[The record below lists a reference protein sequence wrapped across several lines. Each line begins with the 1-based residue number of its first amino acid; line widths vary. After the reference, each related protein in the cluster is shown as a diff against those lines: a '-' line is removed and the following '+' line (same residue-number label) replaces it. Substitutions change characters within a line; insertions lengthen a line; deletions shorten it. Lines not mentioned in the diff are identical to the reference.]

1 MTITDLLHQEVV
13 PAIGC
18 TEPIA
23 VALCVAKAKE
33 ELGQEPEDIV
43 VRLSKNIY
51 KNAMAVGIPNT
62 GMTGLPIAIAL
73 GATAGHSAYRLEV
86 LRDADEAAVAY
97 AKAYMERT
105 PIRIEVAE
113 EAPDILYIHT
123 MVRAG
128 EAKAAATI
136 QGTHT
141 HFVERPSCDC
151 LTADADRPLTL
162 TDHATHCQTEIVSD
176 TKSIGQQSAQSETLL
191 PSLRTVWEYAM
202 SVDLG
207 EVAWL
212 QEGAEM
218 NIRAAETSF
227 SSNYG
232 HGLGRLLHNARK
244 LSDDSPTANADRSL
258 TLTDHASRCRTD
270 IEPIHNQSLSEA
282 VRQQSDRSA
291 KRSDSEAVGQ
301 QNCQIGDVFGDT
313 LFTKILSYTC
323 GACDARMSG
332 AMVQVMSNS
341 GSGNQGISC
350 SVPVYLYAKERSCS
364 REQTLRALTLSNLTV
379 VYIKQ
384 SLGRLSALCGCVVA
398 ATGSAVGITYLMG
411 GGYEEITY
419 AIKNMIANISGMIC
433 DGAKPGCALKV
444 TSGVG
449 TAILSASLAMQHS
462 YADASEGIVEED
474 IDRTIHNLTR
484 IGHDG
489 MTQTDDLI
497 LDIMTHKE
505 I

>member
-73 GATAGHSAYRLEV
+73 GATAGHSAYMLEV
-86 LRDADEAAVAY
+86 LRDADEAAVTY
-97 AKAYMERT
+97 AKGYLERT

-113 EAPDILYIHT
+113 DAPDILYIHT
-123 MVRAG
+123 LVRAG
-128 EAKAAATI
+128 EAQAEATI

-141 HFVERPSCDC
+141 HFVKRPSCDC
-151 LTADADRPLTL
+151 QTADAERPLTL
-162 TDHATHCQTEIVSD
+162 KDRASRQVGTSLHCQTEIVSD
-176 TKSIGQQSAQSETLL
+176 TESVGQQSAQSETLL
-191 PSLRTVWEYAM
+191 PSLRAVWEYAM
-202 SVDLG
+202 TVDLE

-227 SSNYG
+227 RGNYG
-232 HGLGRLLHNARK
+232 HGLGRLLHSSTQAPLSNSK
-244 LSDDSPTANADRSL
+244 LS
-258 TLTDHASRCRTD
+258 
-270 IEPIHNQSLSEA
+270 
-282 VRQQSDRSA
+282 
-291 KRSDSEAVGQ
+291 
-301 QNCQIGDVFGDT
+301 NCQIGDVFGDT

-350 SVPVYLYAKERSCS
+350 SVPVYLYAKERGCS
-364 REQTLRALTLSNLTV
+364 REQTIRALTLSNLTV

-497 LDIMTHKE
+497 LDIMTHKQTC
-505 I
+505 